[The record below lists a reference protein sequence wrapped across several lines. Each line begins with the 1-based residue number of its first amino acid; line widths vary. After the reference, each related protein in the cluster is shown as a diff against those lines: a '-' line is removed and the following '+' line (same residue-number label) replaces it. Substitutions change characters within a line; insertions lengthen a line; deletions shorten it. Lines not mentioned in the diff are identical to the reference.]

1 MSVKN
6 LAKSCFQKGKSK
18 ICRRLIRLENRAER
32 RIIKRKI
39 HQIDP
44 SYSQE
49 LEEDLRVEKDP
60 NLLDRYYDS
69 PREIDRL
76 LISNVGQ
83 KFDNVYS
90 RICRLFDDRKHSGR
104 QVRRAVKYCADRL
117 RFSRY
122 RLSSP
127 PSEPEGQPFVNEE
140 GAICFHPRPKKVPWI
155 VKLSKKEIRKLLSFL
170 KNRRILLSGS
180 KLFWAVTSEPV
191 KSEVRT
197 GGWHQVLSF
206 LVWIDSFS
214 FSVPENKWSSKLVLV
229 PSVDVIVFRD
239 RNQRKPHVPWNF
251 VSWREDRELSKQ
263 EVKFFFS
270 LPENIRKSILK
281 KDK

>member
-1 MSVKN
+1 MSVKS

-18 ICRRLIRLENRAER
+18 NCRYLIHLENRAER
-32 RIIKRKI
+32 RIVKQKI

-44 SYSQE
+44 FYSQE
-49 LEEDLRVEKDP
+49 WEEDLRVEKDP
-60 NLLDRYYDS
+60 DLLDRYYDS

-83 KFDNVYS
+83 KFDDVYG

-104 QVRRAVKYCADRL
+104 RVRRIVKYCADRN
-117 RFSRY
+117 FYSGY
-122 RLSSP
+122 HHSSP
-127 PSEPEGQPFVNEE
+127 PSEPEGEPFVNEE
-140 GAICFHPRPKKVPWI
+140 GVICFHPRPKKVPWV

-170 KNRRILLSGS
+170 KNRRILISGS
-180 KLFWAVTSEPV
+180 KLFWALPS
-191 KSEVRT
+191 KSVQAEVQT
-197 GGWHQVLSF
+197 GHWHQILSF
-206 LVWIDSFS
+206 LVWIDHFS
-214 FSVPENKWSSKLVLV
+214 FSAPENKWSSKLVLV
-229 PSVDVIVFRD
+229 PSVEVIID

-251 VSWREDRELSKQ
+251 VSWREDQELSKQ

-270 LPENIRKSILK
+270 LPKNIRKSILK